1 MAGIMLGNRTL
12 LSYSTDINNYYPT
25 AVYQNIDNLGAFPEV
40 KISSSNQT
48 IETYDQEYLAV
59 LRGDLKISNISIVVH
74 YDPSNVGHQFLNSAY
89 STNKVFQLKFSIYES
104 PTSLRQNFI
113 ILNGKITAWKD
124 DADIN
129 KVYGRTWTFSP
140 ASLVNQGSI
149 DEPAPLLIGNYGI
162 GANGTVVPHYEADPT
177 GNAFIKVGA
186 TRTDNPLGVD
196 LLGVGMVD
204 AGGTNKAQ
212 IVVSES
218 ATPRMYIRNTDSTG
232 WDQVYSTANKPS
244 LAAGAT
250 QGVTGTL
257 PISSGGTGATVAST
271 ALSNLGGMPKT
282 GGAFTGGVTGT
293 TLSLSSTL
301 AVTGASTLTGAVTVN
316 NTINQDGVSSALYG
330 HTSLSSSAAG
340 SKSYLRKMR
349 GGTGDTV
356 FHETVQ
362 AGNYRISTGATTDS
376 SDALTLSS
384 TGNLTITGGLN
395 ASSATLSTALPI
407 SSGGT
412 GASTQTAALQNLNGV
427 AQTTTVNGKPLSSSV
442 VLTQTDVAGTAKNG
456 ANSDITSLSGLT
468 TALSLAQGG
477 TGSNTQAGA
486 RTSLGLGTAS
496 TYNIGTS
503 GATVPVLNASNT
515 WSGTQNLDGL
525 SVGAAKAG
533 SVGIE
538 LGSLTTAG
546 SAFIDFHSAGY
557 NNDYDARIISS
568 GGSTDGTSNQGTLT
582 LSGSKLQFNGTPSF
596 NTAIPIASGGTSA
609 TTAIAAL
616 QNLNGVAQTTTVNGK
631 SLSSNVNLSALDV
644 NALPYYGM
652 IPTGTNLNTLNGSVY
667 GVYEQPVIANAT
679 TALSY
684 PVAVGGTLFVLKSGV
699 THANSCTQVY
709 YPSSTDDIYN
719 RTGTSNSSG
728 VVTWSSWVSTANIT
742 SAGVNSSIKSLTGL
756 TVPLVP
762 QTRKINGYSLSSDLT
777 LNASDVGAVPTT
789 RKLNGYALSS
799 DITLNADDVGALPSR
814 GIIPAGTDL
823 NDLDGTVQGYYQQTL
838 NANATALLNYPV
850 QYAGTLVV
858 LQNSATHIKSCTQM
872 YYRYNTNDLYTRTGY
887 SNSSG
892 VISWGA
898 WGMYA
903 YTDING
909 ANSTIKSLTGLTTPL
924 VPQTRK
930 VNNKA
935 LSADITLT
943 ASDVA
948 AVPTS
953 RTINGKPLSGNV
965 VLTQADI
972 EGTVPSTLMINGFP
986 LTGDINLSQ
995 ADFSGTIPVS
1005 QGGTGATTAAAG
1017 LAALGGFALAGGTVT
1032 GASTFNSS
1040 LTANS
1045 TLTVKNTLN
1054 QDSVPQSTYC
1064 HTSMSTG
1071 TAGGKSY
1078 LRKFKGGSGSTDATF
1093 HETVQGTTYRIATGT
1108 TDTTDLLK
1116 LSNTGELTTRVIE
1129 ADEVLAATPPNNFS
1143 GAGGLVR
1150 STISAAGAELS
1161 AAYMFSVYEKSS
1173 SGVETRKARIVA
1185 SGGSPSIQ
1193 SYFDIGQ
1200 DGSLLAT
1207 NGTFRSLLSIG
1218 SPVPAPWWES
1228 AQSGKSGIY
1237 QNMTTDPVGVSA
1249 IGALS
1254 WAYRHNGGYELRSM
1268 WGNVGNGMTNWA
1280 NTSLTQFGDSG
1291 NAGTRY
1297 WYFIPATGD
1306 LTCTAGGG
1314 WSGSYTFQKAAT
1326 SDATLKHDIE
1336 YNDGKASYEN
1346 IKKLKPCTFIYNF
1359 DPMERERRGII
1370 AQDALRDI
1378 DSEYVKLVPA
1388 APEYDDEGNRCDKD
1402 DTLALDNNVIMMD
1415 TALALNHS
1423 IAKIEAMENEIA
1435 ELRAMIAAINK

>member
-1 MAGIMLGNRTL
+1 MAGIFLGNRTL

-25 AVYQNIDNLGAFPEV
+25 AVYTNIDNLGAFPEV

-104 PTSLRQNFI
+104 PTSLRQHFI
-113 ILNGKITAWKD
+113 ILNGKITAQKD

-129 KVYGRTWTFSP
+129 KVYGRTWTYTPTSV
-140 ASLVNQGSI
+140 VNQGSI
-149 DEPAPLLIGNYGI
+149 DEPAPLLIGNYGL
-162 GANGTVVPHYEADPT
+162 GADGTTVPHYEADPT

-212 IVVSES
+212 IVVSET

-316 NTINQDGVSSALYG
+316 NTISQDGVAAATYG
-330 HTSLSSSAAG
+330 HTSLSSAAPG
-340 SKSYLRKMR
+340 TKSYLRKMR
-349 GGTGDTV
+349 GGTGDTI

-362 AGNYRISTGATTDS
+362 AGNYRLATGATTDS

-384 TGNLTITGGLN
+384 TGNLTITGALTATG
-395 ASSATLSTALPI
+395 ATLSTPLPI

-412 GASTQTAALQNLNGV
+412 GSNVARKVNGYPLTSDITLSQADIAGTVPSTLTVNSKPLSGNIVL
-427 AQTTTVNGKPLSSSV
+427 AQADIAGTVPTSLTVNGKA
-442 VLTQTDVAGTAKNG
+442 LTSN
-456 ANSDITSLSGLT
+456 IT
-468 TALSLAQGG
+468 LAQ
-477 TGSNTQAGA
+477 AD
-486 RTSLGLGTAS
+486 
-496 TYNIGTS
+496 IS
-503 GATVPVLNASNT
+503 GTVP
-515 WSGTQNLDGL
+515 
-525 SVGAAKAG
+525 
-533 SVGIE
+533 
-538 LGSLTTAG
+538 
-546 SAFIDFHSAGY
+546 
-557 NNDYDARIISS
+557 
-568 GGSTDGTSNQGTLT
+568 TSR
-582 LSGSKLQFNGTPSF
+582 
-596 NTAIPIASGGTSA
+596 
-609 TTAIAAL
+609 
-616 QNLNGVAQTTTVNGK
+616 TVNGK
-631 SLSSNVNLSALDV
+631 ALSANIVLAQADIAGSVPNTLTVNGKALSTNIVLAQGDIAGTVPTSRTVNGQALSSNVDLSALDV
-644 NALPYYGM
+644 SAMPYYGT
-652 IPTGTNLNTLNGSVY
+652 IGAGVNLNTLNASVY
-667 GVYEQPVIANAT
+667 GVYEQPVTANAT

-719 RTGTSNSSG
+719 RTGTSNDTG
-728 VVTWSSWVSTANIT
+728 TVTWSAWVRTANIT

-756 TVPLVP
+756 TTAIPITGGGTGSTSAATGLANLGGVAKTVTVNSKPLSANIV
-762 QTRKINGYSLSSDLT
+762 
-777 LNASDVGAVPTT
+777 LNAADVSAVPTSRMINGQVLSDDLVLGALDVSAMPYYGT
-789 RKLNGYALSS
+789 IVTGVNLNTLNGSVHGIYEQPVSANATVALNYPAVAAG
-799 DITLNADDVGALPSR
+799 TLAVLKNGLTHANSCTQVYYPANADD
-814 GIIPAGTDL
+814 I
-823 NDLDGTVQGYYQQTL
+823 
-838 NANATALLNYPV
+838 
-850 QYAGTLVV
+850 
-858 LQNSATHIKSCTQM
+858 
-872 YYRYNTNDLYTRTGY
+872 YNRTGT

-892 VISWGA
+892 VVTWSA
-898 WGMYA
+898 WVRTANITSAGV
-903 YTDING
+903 
-909 ANSTIKSLTGLTTPL
+909 NSTIKSLTGLTTAIPI
-924 VPQTRK
+924 TGGGTGATTAAA
-930 VNNKA
+930 A
-935 LSADITLT
+935 LTNLG
-943 ASDVA
+943 

-953 RTINGKPLSGNV
+953 RTINGKNLSTNV

-972 EGTVPSTLMINGFP
+972 EGTVPSSLTINGIP
-986 LTGDINLSQ
+986 LTGDITLSQ
-995 ADFSGTIPVS
+995 GDFSGTIPVS
-1005 QGGTGATTAAAG
+1005 QGGTGASTAAAG

-1032 GASTFNSS
+1032 GASTFNS
-1040 LTANS
+1040 
-1045 TLTVKNTLN
+1045 TLTVKNTIN
-1054 QDSVPQSTYC
+1054 QDSVAQSTYG

-1185 SGGSPSIQ
+1185 SGGTPSIQ

-1218 SPVPAPWWES
+1218 SAVPAPWWES

-1268 WGNVGNGMTNWA
+1268 WGNVGNGMTNWC

-1297 WYFIPATGD
+1297 WYFTPASGD

-1346 IKKLKPCTFIYNF
+1346 IKKLKPCTFKYNF

-1388 APEYDDEGNRCDKD
+1388 APEYDGEGNRIDKD

-1415 TALALNHS
+1415 SALALNHS

>member
-25 AVYQNIDNLGAFPEV
+25 AVYTNIDNLGAFPEV

-59 LRGDLKISNISIVVH
+59 LRGDLKISNVSIVVH

-104 PTSLRQNFI
+104 PTSLRQHFI
-113 ILNGKITAWKD
+113 ILNGKITAQKD

-129 KVYGRTWTFSP
+129 KVYGRTWTYTPTSI
-140 ASLVNQGSI
+140 VNQGSI
-149 DEPAPLLIGNYGI
+149 DEPAPLLIGNYGL
-162 GANGTVVPHYEADPT
+162 GADGTTVPHYEADPT

-316 NTINQDGVSSALYG
+316 NTINQDGVAAATYG
-330 HTSLSSSAAG
+330 HTSLSSAAAG
-340 SKSYLRKMR
+340 TKSYLRKMR

-362 AGNYRISTGATTDS
+362 SGNYRLATGATTDS

-384 TGNLTITGGLN
+384 TGNLTITGALTATG
-395 ASSATLSTALPI
+395 ATLSTPLPI

-412 GASTQTAALQNLNGV
+412 GSNVARKVNGYPLTSDITLSQTDIAGTV
-427 AQTTTVNGKPLSSSV
+427 PTSRTVNGY
-442 VLTQTDVAGTAKNG
+442 G
-456 ANSDITSLSGLT
+456 
-468 TALSLAQGG
+468 
-477 TGSNTQAGA
+477 
-486 RTSLGLGTAS
+486 
-496 TYNIGTS
+496 
-503 GATVPVLNASNT
+503 
-515 WSGTQNLDGL
+515 
-525 SVGAAKAG
+525 
-533 SVGIE
+533 
-538 LGSLTTAG
+538 
-546 SAFIDFHSAGY
+546 
-557 NNDYDARIISS
+557 
-568 GGSTDGTSNQGTLT
+568 
-582 LSGSKLQFNGTPSF
+582 
-596 NTAIPIASGGTSA
+596 
-609 TTAIAAL
+609 
-616 QNLNGVAQTTTVNGK
+616 
-631 SLSSNVNLSALDV
+631 LSSNVDLSALDV
-644 NALPYYGM
+644 SAMPYYGT
-652 IPTGTNLNTLNGSVY
+652 IVAGTNLNTLNGSVY
-667 GVYEQPVIANAT
+667 GVYEQPVTANAT
-679 TALSY
+679 TALNY
-684 PVAVGGTLFVLKSGV
+684 PVAVGGTLFLLKSGV
-699 THANSCTQVY
+699 THTNSCTQVY
-709 YPSSTDDIYN
+709 YPATSDDIYN

-728 VVTWSSWVSTANIT
+728 VVTWSAWVRTANIT
-742 SAGVNSSIKSLTGL
+742 SAGVNSTIKSLTGLTTALSVAQGGTAATNSTQALANLGGVAKTVTVNGQALSANVVLNADDVSAVPVTRKINGQALSEDLVLGALDVNAFPYYGTIVAGTNLNNLNGSVHGIYEQPVSASATVALNYPVVAAGTLVVFKNGLTHTNSCTQVYYPANADDIYNRTGTSNSSGVVTWSGWVRTANITSAGVNSTIKSLTGL

-762 QTRKINGYSLSSDLT
+762 QTRKVNGYALSGDLT

-789 RKLNGYALSS
+789 RKLNGIALTS

-838 NANATALLNYPV
+838 NANATAALNYPV
-850 QYAGTLVV
+850 QFAGTLVV
-858 LQNSATHIKSCTQM
+858 LQNSATHVKSCTQM

-887 SNSSG
+887 SNGSG

-943 ASDVA
+943 ASDVS
-948 AVPTS
+948 AVPITT
-953 RTINGKPLSGNV
+953 TINGKPLTGSV
-965 VLTQADI
+965 VLSNTDVSGSASSGANSDI
-972 EGTVPSTLMINGFP
+972 TSLSSLTTP
-986 LTGDINLSQ
+986 LSL
-995 ADFSGTIPVS
+995 A
-1005 QGGTGATTAAAG
+1005 QGGTGSTSAS
-1017 LAALGGFALAGGTVT
+1017 AALSILGGMPKSGGTFSGAVGVTSNLSVT
-1032 GASTFNSS
+1032 G
-1040 LTANS
+1040 
-1045 TLTVKNTLN
+1045 TLTTSNSLI
-1054 QDSVPQSTYC
+1054 QDGVVQTTYC
-1064 HTSMSTG
+1064 QTALSNGTTG
-1071 TAGGKSY
+1071 NKSY
-1078 LRKFKGGSGSTDATF
+1078 LRKFRGGSGNTIF
-1093 HETVQGTTYRIATGT
+1093 HETVQGDNYRIASGT
-1108 TDTTDLLK
+1108 SDTTDAMT
-1116 LSNTGELTTRVIE
+1116 LSSTGDLTTSHLTVTDNDATLPGTGSTVYGGRLKSHYTVNGIE
-1129 ADEVLAATPPNNFS
+1129 KTSTYLQSVKRIEWDYSIARLFVNQT
-1143 GAGGLVR
+1143 GGGIDTAQSRYFDFMSNGNVQIPGR
-1150 STISAAGAELS
+1150 MYMGSPAVNSWWNSAQPHY
-1161 AAYMFSVYEKSS
+1161 AAYY
-1173 SGVETRKARIVA
+1173 T
-1185 SGGSPSIQ
+1185 
-1193 SYFDIGQ
+1193 DT
-1200 DGSLLAT
+1200 AT
-1207 NGTFRSLLSIG
+1207 DTPGNG
-1218 SPVPAPWWES
+1218 
-1228 AQSGKSGIY
+1228 
-1237 QNMTTDPVGVSA
+1237 A
-1249 IGALS
+1249 IAGLS
-1254 WAYRHNGGYELRSM
+1254 WGYRHGGGYELRTI
-1268 WGNVGNGMTNWA
+1268 WGNVGNGTSNWG
-1280 NTSLTQFGDSG
+1280 NTAMTQFGDSG
-1291 NAGTRY
+1291 SKVRY
-1297 WYFIPATGD
+1297 WYFTPVNGD
-1306 LTCTAGGG
+1306 LVTSTSGDGGFAGN
-1314 WSGSYTFQKAAT
+1314 YTFQKAAT

-1346 IKKLKPCTFIYNF
+1346 IKKLKPCTFVYNF

-1388 APEYDDEGNRCDKD
+1388 APEYDDEGNRIDKD

-1423 IAKIEAMENEIA
+1423 IAKIESMEEQAEAMKAEIA

>member
-25 AVYQNIDNLGAFPEV
+25 AVYTNIDNLGAFPEV

-104 PTSLRQNFI
+104 PTSLRQHFI
-113 ILNGKITAWKD
+113 ILNGKITAQKD

-129 KVYGRTWTFSP
+129 KVYGRTWTYTPTSV
-140 ASLVNQGSI
+140 VNQGSI
-149 DEPAPLLIGNYGI
+149 DEPAPLLIGNYGL
-162 GANGTVVPHYEADPT
+162 GADGTTIPHYEADPT

-204 AGGTNKAQ
+204 GGGTNKAQ
-212 IVVSES
+212 IVVSET

-316 NTINQDGVSSALYG
+316 NTISQDGVAAATYG
-330 HTSLSSSAAG
+330 HTSLSSAAAG
-340 SKSYLRKMR
+340 TKSYLRKMR
-349 GGTGDTV
+349 GGTGDTI

-362 AGNYRISTGATTDS
+362 AGNYRLATGATTDS

-384 TGNLTITGGLN
+384 TGNLTITGALTATG
-395 ASSATLSTALPI
+395 ATLSTPLPI

-412 GASTQTAALQNLNGV
+412 GSNVARKVNGYPLTSDITLSQADIAGTVPSTLTVNSKPLSGNIVL
-427 AQTTTVNGKPLSSSV
+427 AQADIAGTVPTSLTVNGKTLTGNITLAQADISGTVPTSRTINGKALSANI
-442 VLTQTDVAGTAKNG
+442 VLAQADIAGTVPTSRTVNG
-456 ANSDITSLSGLT
+456 Q
-468 TALSLAQGG
+468 ALSA
-477 TGSNTQAGA
+477 N
-486 RTSLGLGTAS
+486 
-496 TYNIGTS
+496 
-503 GATVPVLNASNT
+503 VVLNADDVSAVPVTRKIN
-515 WSGTQNLDGL
+515 GQAL
-525 SVGAAKAG
+525 SEDLV
-533 SVGIE
+533 
-538 LGSLTTAG
+538 LG
-546 SAFIDFHSAGY
+546 
-557 NNDYDARIISS
+557 
-568 GGSTDGTSNQGTLT
+568 
-582 LSGSKLQFNGTPSF
+582 
-596 NTAIPIASGGTSA
+596 
-609 TTAIAAL
+609 
-616 QNLNGVAQTTTVNGK
+616 
-631 SLSSNVNLSALDV
+631 ALDV
-644 NALPYYGM
+644 NAFPYYGT
-652 IPTGTNLNTLNGSVY
+652 IVAGTNLNNLNGSVH
-667 GVYEQPVIANAT
+667 GIYEQPVSASAT
-679 TALSY
+679 VALNY
-684 PVAVGGTLFVLKSGV
+684 PVVAAGTLVVFKNGL

-709 YPSSTDDIYN
+709 YPANADDIYN

-728 VVTWSSWVSTANIT
+728 VVTWSGWVRTANIT
-742 SAGVNSSIKSLTGL
+742 SAGVNSTIKSLTGL

-762 QTRKINGYSLSSDLT
+762 QTRKVNGYALSSDLT

-789 RKLNGYALSS
+789 RKLNGIALTS

-838 NANATALLNYPV
+838 NANATAALNYPV
-850 QYAGTLVV
+850 QFAGTLVV
-858 LQNSATHIKSCTQM
+858 LQNSATHVKSCTQM

-887 SNSSG
+887 SNGSG

-943 ASDVA
+943 ASDVS

-953 RTINGKPLSGNV
+953 RTINGKPLTGNV

-972 EGTVPSTLMINGFP
+972 EGTVPSTLMINGIP
-986 LTGDINLSQ
+986 LTGDITLTQ
-995 ADFSGTIPVS
+995 GDFSGTIPVS

-1032 GASTFNSS
+1032 GASTFNS
-1040 LTANS
+1040 
-1045 TLTVKNTLN
+1045 TLTVKNTIN
-1054 QDSVPQSTYC
+1054 QDSVAQSTYG

-1129 ADEVLAATPPNNFS
+1129 ADEVLAAIPPNNFS
-1143 GAGGLVR
+1143 GAGGLLR
-1150 STISAAGAELS
+1150 STITATGTELA

-1173 SGVETRKARIVA
+1173 SGVETRKARIIA
-1185 SGGSPSIQ
+1185 SGGSPSNQ
-1193 SYFDIGQ
+1193 SYIDLGQ

-1207 NGTFRSLLSIG
+1207 SGTFRSTLSIG
-1218 SPVPAPWWES
+1218 SAVPAPWWDS
-1228 AQSGKSGIY
+1228 AQPSKA
-1237 QNMTTDPVGVSA
+1237 GVFLNTSFDMAGDSA
-1249 IGALS
+1249 IAATS
-1254 WAYRHNGGYELRSM
+1254 WGYQHGSGYYLRTIM
-1268 WGNVGNGMTNWA
+1268 GNVGNGRLNWA
-1280 NTSLTQFGDSG
+1280 NSCITQFGDSG
-1291 NAGTRY
+1291 AFTRY
-1297 WYFIPATGD
+1297 WYFVPATGD
-1306 LTCTAGGG
+1306 FICTSGGG

-1336 YNDGKASYEN
+1336 YNDGKESYEN
-1346 IKKLKPCTFIYNF
+1346 IKKLKPCTFKYNF

-1388 APEYDDEGNRCDKD
+1388 APEYDNEGNRIDKD
-1402 DTLALDNNVIMMD
+1402 DTLALDNNVVMMD